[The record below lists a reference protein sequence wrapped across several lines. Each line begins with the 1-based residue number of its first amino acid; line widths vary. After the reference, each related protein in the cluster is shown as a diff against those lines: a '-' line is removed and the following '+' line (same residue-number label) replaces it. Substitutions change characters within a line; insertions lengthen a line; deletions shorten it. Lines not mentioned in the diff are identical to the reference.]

1 MNNKDVA
8 QRIVKRIEEYLA
20 EGGIYLTFSDS
31 MYNVIL
37 DELNSEINKTHI
49 DKSLE
54 QLKTLA
60 AIEKYYSQEK
70 EQRDDLWYKD

>member
-20 EGGIYLTFSDS
+20 ECDIYLTFSDS

-37 DELNSEINKTHI
+37 DELNSEINKTHS

-70 EQRDDLWYKD
+70 EQRDDLWYK